1 MVLKVMLSPVVKLS
15 HGTLA
20 TKCHGE
26 QFGDDFCGLRRQVGR
41 YQQKNR
47 SLHHFTIYQVIVA
60 L

>member
-26 QFGDDFCGLRRQVGR
+26 HLEMISVGSGDRWVGINK
-41 YQQKNR
+41 KNR
-47 SLHHFTIYQVIVA
+47 SLHHFIIYQVIVA

>member
-26 QFGDDFCGLRRQVGR
+26 HLEMISVGSGDR
-41 YQQKNR
+41 
-47 SLHHFTIYQVIVA
+47 
-60 L
+60 